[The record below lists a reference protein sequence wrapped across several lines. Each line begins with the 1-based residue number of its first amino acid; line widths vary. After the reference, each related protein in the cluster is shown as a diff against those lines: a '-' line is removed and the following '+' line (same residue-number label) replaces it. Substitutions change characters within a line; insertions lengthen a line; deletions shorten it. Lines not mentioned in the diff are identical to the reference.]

1 MISALRRRFFSVTG
15 SQMSSLISTETLSN
29 SLLNSQYSILD
40 CSWYLPNAGRNG
52 LAEYNQRRI
61 PGARFF
67 DINGPGLSDKA
78 TNLPHMLP
86 SEIEFA
92 SAAAQLGLSKS
103 KHIVCYD
110 TSGIFSAARVWYHLK
125 AFGHKNVYVLD
136 GGFPRWIE
144 EGRTIESGAESLPLD
159 RIAVEQWH
167 LDKEMVRSLSQI
179 TENISVRKQTRERNA
194 DDLRNQE
201 IIIDARSS
209 GRFAGLDAEVRPGVR
224 SGHIPFS
231 LNVPFTLVLDS
242 AKKNQSL
249 LPKEDLQDVF
259 KDAGVDLKRPGKI
272 ITSCGSGVTA
282 AVITLALS
290 EAGRPFESTALYDGS
305 WTEYGSNTDTEVATG
320 SVAKIDKET

>member
-1 MISALRRRFFSVTG
+1 
-15 SQMSSLISTETLSN
+15 MSSLISTETLSN
-29 SLLNSQYSILD
+29 SLLNYSVLD
-40 CSWYLPNAGRNG
+40 CSWYLPNAGRSG

-110 TSGIFSAARVWYHLK
+110 TLGLFSAARVWYHLK

-144 EGRTIESGAESLPLD
+144 EGRTIESGAASLPLD

-201 IIIDARSS
+201 IVIDARSS

-259 KDAGVDLKRPGKI
+259 ENAGIDLKRPGKI

-320 SVAKIDKET
+320 SDAKIDKET